1 MKKLLLLIIIG
12 VLITVSCSN
21 DSDTDLYTEIAKNEE
36 AMRGAVNNKARGTY
50 ELVWLMD
57 KHAVDNAVFSS
68 ELDPYYYVIT
78 HFPMNYFIDLIYIND
93 KTCHLQVT
101 LPIMPICRTRHGRPV
116 RILNMTVENM
126 LAKYGLIQRIWRET
140 RLL

>member
-78 HFPMNYFIDLIYIND
+78 HQDNLSKILFILVGAEFFLFAFAYPLQFP
-93 KTCHLQVT
+93 
-101 LPIMPICRTRHGRPV
+101 
-116 RILNMTVENM
+116 ILARYNNST
-126 LAKYGLIQRIWRET
+126 
-140 RLL
+140 